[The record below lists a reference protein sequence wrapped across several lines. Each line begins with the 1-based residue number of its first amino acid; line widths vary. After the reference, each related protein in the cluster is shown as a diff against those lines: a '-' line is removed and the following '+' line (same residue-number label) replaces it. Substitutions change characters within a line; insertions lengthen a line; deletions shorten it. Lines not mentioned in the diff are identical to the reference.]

1 MWNIPNR
8 QVEINNS
15 DVSYTMKTTKE
26 KNFGTTNTNRI
37 KTTTTIR
44 SSMNDEE
51 RGNELI
57 APTSSVQPVYG
68 VFDPDYAR
76 FFTKARI
83 VAAEE
88 GYALS
93 VHGSFSR
100 DMDMIAVPWT
110 AYASHRTPM
119 NLAAQVEYRTGWKLQ
134 SKEPTEREH
143 GRLVWSFLAPETEDP
158 RWIDFS
164 VIPPNK

>member
-57 APTSSVQPVYG
+57 APTS
-68 VFDPDYAR
+68 
-76 FFTKARI
+76 
-83 VAAEE
+83 
-88 GYALS
+88 
-93 VHGSFSR
+93 
-100 DMDMIAVPWT
+100 
-110 AYASHRTPM
+110 
-119 NLAAQVEYRTGWKLQ
+119 
-134 SKEPTEREH
+134 
-143 GRLVWSFLAPETEDP
+143 
-158 RWIDFS
+158 
-164 VIPPNK
+164 

>member
-1 MWNIPNR
+1 
-8 QVEINNS
+8 
-15 DVSYTMKTTKE
+15 
-26 KNFGTTNTNRI
+26 
-37 KTTTTIR
+37 
-44 SSMNDEE
+44 MNDEE

-164 VIPPNK
+164 VIPPNDEIGRGDSRCPESTGSKSTTPKYKSWKTKTK